1 MYLAWCKRQASN
13 VTSGCGIFQCK
24 YIVMY
29 LLLKA
34 FKTLKTTKECIGSD
48 GTYFLLTVKTFYQ
61 SVAS

>member
-13 VTSGCGIFQCK
+13 VTSGCGILQYK

-34 FKTLKTTKECIGSD
+34 LKTLKTTNECIGSD
-48 GTYFLLTVKTFYQ
+48 DTYFLLTIKTFL
-61 SVAS
+61 

>member
-13 VTSGCGIFQCK
+13 VTSGCSIFQYK

-34 FKTLKTTKECIGSD
+34 FKTLKTANECIGSD
-48 GTYFLLTVKTFYQ
+48 GTYFLLTIKIFF
-61 SVAS
+61 

>member
-13 VTSGCGIFQCK
+13 VTSGCGIFQYK

-34 FKTLKTTKECIGSD
+34 FKTLKTTNECIGGD
-48 GTYFLLTVKTFYQ
+48 GTYFLLTIKTFY
-61 SVAS
+61 

>member
-13 VTSGCGIFQCK
+13 VTSGCGIFQYK

-34 FKTLKTTKECIGSD
+34 FKTLKTTNECIGSD
-48 GTYFLLTVKTFYQ
+48 GTYFLLTIKTFF
-61 SVAS
+61 